1 MGKMQYTGL
10 PVILAFVVVSY
21 IFFYSYVF
29 RFLQVD
35 EEVIEAVEVF
45 KEAFMLSFMSF
56 ILGWVLTYSW
66 TLAG

>member
-1 MGKMQYTGL
+1 MQYTGL